1 MPELTGSFRP
11 SNKGEWTMTR
21 FGNASRIALLGSAA
35 TVCLC
40 MSGIAQAQD
49 APAAAAPES
58 AAAPAAQEP
67 QGDEIIVTAQ
77 KREEKILDIPQSV
90 TVVGGDTLERQHATT
105 FQQYLNE
112 IPGLSITE
120 SEPGSTRLT
129 LRGVNTGGVNSTVAV
144 YVDEM
149 PYGSSTALVNGA
161 ILTGDIDPFDL
172 ARIEVLRGPQ
182 GTLYGANSL
191 GGIFKYVTNAPK
203 LGELS
208 GRGRAGVEFVDGGDT
223 GYYFNGLVNVP
234 LGDAAAFR
242 GSGFYRKRAGWVDAN
257 PQDTMI
263 DGLFGG
269 SLPVTSLDDN
279 NINDNQSWGG
289 RGSLLFKPNNQ
300 LTIRLTAF
308 LQNLNTHG
316 SSVVEVDPDTLDQ
329 TNGEYGQTSFI
340 PEFNH
345 FKYRIYNATVEYDF
359 GFASLVSA
367 TSWGKLNSSFRT
379 DITPGIAP
387 TINSVVGP
395 LSPFPGGLPA
405 GSPFPFA
412 WPAQITT
419 DTLGVDQD
427 QLTGLRKFTQEVRL
441 ASPSNDKFEWMI
453 GGYYTNEDGIIEQH
467 INGLVLDNPS
477 SLQSELADLLFLTLD
492 SKYKEIAGFANVT
505 WHATDRLD
513 ITAGAR
519 ISHNKQDS
527 SQLVG
532 GPVAPIQFGGA
543 IPVFDDGHSSESVFT
558 YSLSPRFEINDNS
571 AVYARIAK
579 GYRPGGPNAVPP
591 LSGPALDAFPA
602 TFDADTLTSYEVGYK
617 LDVGRRVSFD
627 IAAYH
632 LVWKNIQV
640 FGQTVTGF
648 GFNDNGDGARV
659 NGIEGA
665 LRLRPTRGLN
675 LSFNGAWMDAK
686 LTADTPGLVGGKDG
700 DALPYQPKFSFGVNG
715 DYEWQ
720 LSPTVSGFVGGS
732 FRYTG
737 SQKAGFRIDAATAS
751 VDPDGNLTADALPQ
765 RRIPDYATIDV
776 RAGAEFGRFSLE
788 AYVRNLTN
796 SKGITSLNDADN
808 LPLGAIQAAY
818 IQPRTIGVSLS
829 AGF

>member
-1 MPELTGSFRP
+1 MIKLGYTSR
-11 SNKGEWTMTR
+11 SVLL
-21 FGNASRIALLGSAA
+21 ASVAVLGLSSAA
-35 TVCLC
+35 N
-40 MSGIAQAQD
+40 AQVQEQ
-49 APAAAAPES
+49 APPQENQS
-58 AAAPAAQEP
+58 ATDDDNA
-67 QGDEIIVTAQ
+67 EIVITAQ
-77 KREEKILDIPQSV
+77 KREERILDIPQSV

-112 IPGLSITE
+112 IPGLSLTE

-191 GGIFKYVTNAPK
+191 GGIFKYVTNTPQ
-203 LGELS
+203 LGELT
-208 GRGRAGVEFVDGGDT
+208 GRARAGIEFVDGGGT
-223 GYYFNGLVNVP
+223 GYNLNGLVNVP
-234 LGDAAAFR
+234 LGDTAAFR

-257 PQDTMI
+257 PQEITI
-263 DGLFGG
+263 DNLFGI
-269 SLPVTSLDDN
+269 PDFNVPATSLDDN

-289 RGSLLFKPNNQ
+289 RGSLLFQPNEK
-300 LTIRLTAF
+300 LTVRLTAF

-316 SSVVEVDPDTLDQ
+316 SSNVEVDPDTLDQ

-345 FKYRIYNATVEYDF
+345 YKYRIYNATVEYDL

-379 DITPGIAP
+379 DITPAIAP

-405 GSPFPFA
+405 GVIGPFP

-419 DTLGVDQD
+419 DTLGVYQD
-427 QLTGLRKFTQEVRL
+427 QLTGLKKFTQEVRL
-441 ASPSNDKFEWMI
+441 ASPSSNAVEWMV
-453 GGYYTNEDGIIEQH
+453 GAYYTKEDGVIDQH
-467 INGLVLDNPS
+467 INGLVLDDPS
-477 SLQSELADLLFLTLD
+477 SLKSELTDLLYLTLD
-492 SKYKEIAGFANVT
+492 SKYKELAGFANVT
-505 WHATDRLD
+505 WHATDRFD

-519 ISHNKQDS
+519 ISGNEQKS
-527 SQLVG
+527 SQIVG
-532 GPVAPIQFGGA
+532 GPVAPIQFGGP
-543 IPVFDDGHSSESVFT
+543 IPVFEDGNSDETVFT
-558 YSLSPRFEINDNS
+558 YSISPRFEINENS

-591 LSGPALDAFPA
+591 LSGPALDAFPV
-602 TFDADTLTSYEVGYK
+602 TFDADTLTSYELGYK
-617 LDVGRRVSFD
+617 LDIGRRVSFD

-659 NGIEGA
+659 NGIEGSVT
-665 LRLRPTRGLN
+665 LRPTQGLN
-675 LSFNGAWMDAK
+675 LSFNSAWMDAE
-686 LTADTPGLVGGKDG
+686 LTDDTPGLVGGQDG
-700 DALPYQPKFSFGVNG
+700 DTLPYSPKFSFGANA
-715 DYEWQ
+715 DYEW
-720 LSPTVSGFVGGS
+720 PVSSTITAFVGAS

-737 SQKAGFRIDAATAS
+737 DQRAGFRIDESTAA
-751 VDPDGNLTADALPQ
+751 VDPDGNLTADSLPQ
-765 RRIPDYATIDV
+765 RRISDYATIDL
-776 RAGAEFGRFSLE
+776 RAGTDFGQFTLE

-796 SKGITSLNDADN
+796 SKGITSLTEADN
-808 LPLGAIQAAY
+808 LPFDAINAAY
-818 IQPRTIGVSLS
+818 IQPRAIGLSLS